1 MFKIGDF
8 AKFTSV
14 SVKQLRHY
22 DEIGLLKPRLVDPY
36 TGYRYYAA
44 DQLPRLNR
52 ILALRDL
59 GFGLEQISRLLD
71 DNLSLEQLRGMLKLR
86 RAEIEQQVR
95 LEQTRLARVEVRLQ
109 QIEAAETAQSPYEVV
124 VRSVEPI
131 LIAGIRHRL
140 DADSDAIA
148 DCFDAVERFA
158 ARGRVRAPAPP
169 LMVYHEDD
177 AGYGAD
183 AGEIANH
190 LQDVEVM
197 VPLTAAIPASPP
209 VQVRLLPGYTTVACV
224 IHTGGYDALSE
235 AFASLLRW
243 IEAHGYRRAG
253 PLREL
258 FLRFGAS
265 PTGYVLPP
273 AYLADTTA
281 EFVTEL
287 QLPITWRMDDAL

>member
-22 DEIGLLKPRLVDPY
+22 DELGLLKPRLVDPD

-59 GFGLEQISRLLD
+59 GFGLEQIARLLD
-71 DNLSLEQLRGMLKLR
+71 DDLSLEQLRGMLKLR

-95 LEQTRLARVEVRLQ
+95 LEQTRLARVEVRLH
-109 QIEAAETAQSPYEVV
+109 QIEAAELPRSPYEVV
-124 VRSVEPI
+124 VRAVEPL

-140 DADSDAIA
+140 HADSSAIA
-148 DCFDAVERFA
+148 DSFDAVERFA
-158 ARGRVRAPAPP
+158 AQGRVRAPAPP
-169 LMVYHEDD
+169 LLVYDEDEAAHPTND
-177 AGYGAD
+177 HQ
-183 AGEIANH
+183 E
-190 LQDVEVM
+190 VEVM
-197 VPLTAAIPASPP
+197 VPLTAPIPASPP
-209 VQVRLLPGYTTVACV
+209 VQVHTLPGHDTVACV
-224 IHTGGYDALSE
+224 IHTGGYEALGE

-258 FLRFGAS
+258 FLRFGAI
-265 PTGYVLPP
+265 PAGYVLPT
-273 AYLADTTA
+273 AYLADTAA

-287 QLPITWRMDDAL
+287 QLPITRRVDHAL